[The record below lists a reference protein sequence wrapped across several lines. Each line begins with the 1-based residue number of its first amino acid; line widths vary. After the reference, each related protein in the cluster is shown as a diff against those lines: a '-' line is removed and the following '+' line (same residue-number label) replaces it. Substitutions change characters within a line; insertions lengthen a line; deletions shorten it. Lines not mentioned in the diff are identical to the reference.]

1 MAAGTRRRL
10 HVEVPADRAR
20 RYRAEGWWDSATL
33 ADGLEQAAARRP
45 DAQAVTDTEAS
56 MTYGELARSVT
67 TGIATLD
74 RANVGANDAAILV
87 VGNTVAAVVAYHALL
102 RTGATTLLLDR
113 RCGAADLRCALEVL
127 PDARIIVSGKERER
141 LLAGVDNPVIPLE
154 AFEQRGGGAS
164 TVRARAPDR
173 DAPAVVLFTS
183 GTTSRPKAV
192 VHSLNTLMA
201 GARNMASITAADEH
215 TIAFLVSPLA
225 SITGVM
231 QMHLVADQHAAL
243 VLEDTFDP
251 DGSLDRLNEAGATLL
266 GGAPVIA
273 ERLLRAAEQRATPQ
287 ITLRTL
293 AVGGSMLSRPL
304 LEFATDAFGIEI
316 ARVYG
321 SSEAPNFTGST
332 LNDDRDRRLSDD
344 GALMPGSEVRVG
356 SSRHPQ
362 EGMLRGPSL
371 FLGYAEPE
379 HQAAAFEDGWFRT
392 NDLVDL
398 DDGRLT
404 VVGRL
409 GAVANRNGLKISLDE
424 VDAALAGIPGV
435 VEYACFAV
443 PDPST
448 GERLAVAVHAA
459 DGATATLQGVVEHLL
474 ARGTARR
481 KLPEELV
488 LWDEPLPRTASGK
501 IVRARLPVD
510 AAGKR
515 SERAHRLRRA
525 RSGD

>member
-1 MAAGTRRRL
+1 MI
-10 HVEVPADRAR
+10 
-20 RYRAEGWWDSATL
+20 S
-33 ADGLEQAAARRP
+33 
-45 DAQAVTDTEAS
+45 
-56 MTYGELARSVT
+56 
-67 TGIATLD
+67 
-74 RANVGANDAAILV
+74 
-87 VGNTVAAVVAYHALL
+87 
-102 RTGATTLLLDR
+102 
-113 RCGAADLRCALEVL
+113 
-127 PDARIIVSGKERER
+127 
-141 LLAGVDNPVIPLE
+141 LE

-164 TVRARAPDR
+164 TDHAGAPDR
-173 DAPAVVLFTS
+173 DAPAVVLLTS

-192 VHSLNTLMA
+192 VHSLNTLTA
-201 GARNMASITAADEH
+201 GTRNMASITATDEH
-215 TIAFLVSPLA
+215 TTTFLVSPLA

-231 QMHLVADQHAAL
+231 QMHLVADQHATL

-251 DGSLDRLNEAGATLL
+251 DASLDRLNEADATLL

-293 AVGGSMLSRPL
+293 AVGGSMLPRPI
-304 LEFATDAFGIEI
+304 LELATDAFGIEI
-316 ARVYG
+316 VRVYG

-332 LNDDRDRRLSDD
+332 LNDDRERRLSDD

-371 FLGYAEPE
+371 FLGYTAAE

-398 DDGRLT
+398 HDGRLT

-424 VDAALAGIPGV
+424 VEAALAGMPGV
-435 VEYACFAV
+435 VEHACFAL
-443 PDPST
+443 PDPAT
-448 GERLAVAVHAA
+448 GERLAVVVHAA
-459 DGATATLQGVVEHLL
+459 DGATITLESVVEHLL
-474 ARGTARR
+474 AQGTARR

-488 LWDEPLPRTASGK
+488 LWDEPLPRTPSGK
-501 IVRARLPVD
+501 IVRRR
-510 AAGKR
+510 GWSSTRR
-515 SERAHRLRRA
+515 SSV
-525 RSGD
+525 RSGRTGDVARGQAIDVCFNYRGVATTPARRSGPSIPVAPSASGWPCAPPAQRRLIANSELTGASGLWDVDELVWNSVARRGHARCPGRRESAAAQLYGAPVTERVPILAT